1 MEFLMINT
9 VFIASCI
16 LSLVVT
22 ALIVKYL
29 PKLLALARL
38 DKQVHDNT
46 LAIVNGLLIA
56 FVLIQL
62 IIRPISFFMGGGRF
76 PF

>member
-1 MEFLMINT
+1 MINT
-9 VFIASCI
+9 VFILACA
-16 LSLVVT
+16 LTLLVT
-22 ALIVKYL
+22 GIIVKYL

-46 LAIVNGLLIA
+46 LAIVNGILIA

>member
-1 MEFLMINT
+1 MINT
-9 VFIASCI
+9 VFILTCV

-22 ALIVKYL
+22 AVIVKYL

-46 LAIVNGLLIA
+46 LAIANGLVIA

-62 IIRPISFFMGGGRF
+62 IIRPISFFLGEGRF

>member
-1 MEFLMINT
+1 MINT

-16 LSLVVT
+16 LSLVAV
-22 ALIVKYL
+22 AVIVKFL
-29 PKLLALARL
+29 PRILALARL
-38 DKQVHDNT
+38 EKQVHDNT
-46 LAIVNGLLIA
+46 LAIVNGILIA

-62 IIRPISFFMGGGRF
+62 VIRPISFFLGGGRF